1 MTTAVRDFSFSA
13 HTPMSYQRALSVLR
27 EAVKRNGFE
36 VLCELPLDREL
47 ERKVGLRCRPCTVLV
62 LWSPFDAYQA
72 MLSDRDGG
80 LLVPFNVTVAE
91 HGDATVIAATN
102 HAALS
107 LTEAPIGVQV
117 LAQTLARKVRRIFL
131 ELATQENV
139 PEYREVRGSAADL

>member
-13 HTPMSYQRALSVLR
+13 RTPMPYQRTLSVLR

-36 VLCELPLDREL
+36 VLSELPLDSEL
-47 ERKVGLRCRPCTVLV
+47 QHKVGLRCQQCTLLV

-72 MLSDRDGG
+72 LLSDRDGG
-80 LLVPFNVTVAE
+80 LLVPVNVTVAE
-91 HGDATVIAATN
+91 RGGATVIAATN

-107 LTEAPIGVQV
+107 LNGAPIGVQV

-131 ELATQENV
+131 EVATQESV
-139 PEYREVRGSAADL
+139 PTYREERGSTANL